1 MGKRAAQPVEQIT
14 PGAEPD
20 GETTQVE
27 AAAPAAPELT
37 PEQQEADLRQKI
49 ADKGF
54 AKQDPRAAMWAKRSE
69 MAAAERAELVETDA
83 DQAQALDSIAG
94 ATPETAEEIDAAAAA
109 ADDAGDPD
117 GDAAPA
123 GDEPLALPPEKVKI
137 VVDGQEREVPRDEV
151 IKAGVATLQKQVA
164 ADVRLQEAAT
174 YEARVRDW
182 AKTEHEKL
190 QQQAAALA
198 QRQASPPPPA
208 TGAQAPEDAQATV
221 NKALELLV
229 DGEKD
234 EAAKLLS
241 SLFTRP
247 VSQAAPVTPA
257 GPADRPNGAEVQA
270 AVTPPPVR
278 RSREELAEA
287 NRIYSTEYADID
299 KDDRAYT
306 FTQSL
311 VQASLRDPA
320 NAFRPIGDIV
330 REAGNKARA
339 VFAQVPPTPAAPAA
353 QPAAEPTP
361 GQQALEGRRT
371 LKARIPISPTG
382 ASVRATTA
390 SQAPAGLSNKD
401 YIQQLQRRSGSNAI
415 TR

>member
-1 MGKRAAQPVEQIT
+1 MGKRAQPVEQVT

-20 GETTQVE
+20 GEVTPVE
-27 AAAPAAPELT
+27 AATQAAPELT

-49 ADKGF
+49 SDKSF
-54 AKQDPRAAMWAKRSE
+54 SKHDARAAMWAKRSE
-69 MAAAERAELVETDA
+69 MAAAERAELVDSDA
-83 DQAQALDSIAG
+83 EQAQALDDIAG
-94 ATPETAEEIDAAAAA
+94 ATQGDPEEIDAAAAA
-109 ADDAGDPD
+109 ADDA
-117 GDAAPA
+117 DA
-123 GDEPLALPPEKVKI
+123 PLALPAEKVKI

-151 IKAGVATLQKQVA
+151 IKAGVATLQKQAA

-182 AKTEHEKL
+182 ARTEHEKL
-190 QQQAAALA
+190 QEQAAALA

-208 TGAQAPEDAQATV
+208 TGAQAPEDVQASV
-221 NKALELLV
+221 SKALELLV

-234 EAAKLLS
+234 EAAKLLTS
-241 SLFTRP
+241 VFSRSVP
-247 VSQAAPVTPA
+247 QAAPATPA
-257 GPADRPNGAEVQA
+257 GPADRPHGAEVQA
-270 AVTPPPVR
+270 AVTPPPAR

-287 NRIYSTEYADID
+287 NRIYSAEYADID

-330 REAGNKARA
+330 REAGNKARS
-339 VFAQVPPTPAAPAA
+339 VFAQVPQTPAAPAA
-353 QPAAEPTP
+353 QPASEPSP

-390 SQAPAGLSNKD
+390 SQAPAGVSNKD